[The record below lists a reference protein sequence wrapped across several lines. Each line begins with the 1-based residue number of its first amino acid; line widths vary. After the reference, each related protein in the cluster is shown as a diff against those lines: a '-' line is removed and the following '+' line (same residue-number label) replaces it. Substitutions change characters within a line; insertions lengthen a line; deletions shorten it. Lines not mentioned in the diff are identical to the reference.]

1 MRPKKENCFSPN
13 SSYYFNRTMVQV
25 YKYGINLTL
34 TVAMVTN
41 IHAKI
46 GRKKKIDH
54 FGADLRRLTEKLT

>member
-1 MRPKKENCFSPN
+1 MRPKKENCFHQILL
-13 SSYYFNRTMVQV
+13 MILIEHVQV

-54 FGADLRRLTEKLT
+54 FGADLRRLTEKVT